1 MYGKYIWDNDKANIF
16 LNNLQSEGV
25 KQQLNNITDSI
36 NQAASN
42 EEIDVS
48 VNSFTNLLGAI
59 AEAFFEDIYG
69 SQNTKSTKSNFI
81 YNAECEFKKL
91 VFLDMLNK
99 YRADKT
105 DANRINMV
113 RARTE
118 FKAEVRLFKRELD
131 RAKTKR
137 LVDSKY
143 RNAKEYWKLLQET
156 ANISTG
162 MTKSISANR
171 FAEYFKAI
179 NNPDDAFFQPDE
191 EVIYFQER
199 FLDSEIQVMFSELD
213 VEITRKEIL
222 KSIKQLK
229 NGKSGGPDQLLNDFL
244 FMINMCYYHVYIHV
258 LINYYDRL
266 FSKLLG

>member
-1 MYGKYIWDNDKANIF
+1 
-16 LNNLQSEGV
+16 
-25 KQQLNNITDSI
+25 
-36 NQAASN
+36 
-42 EEIDVS
+42 
-48 VNSFTNLLGAI
+48 
-59 AEAFFEDIYG
+59 
-69 SQNTKSTKSNFI
+69 
-81 YNAECEFKKL
+81 
-91 VFLDMLNK
+91 MLNK

-118 FKAEVRLFKRELD
+118 FKAEVRQFKRELD

-143 RNAKEYWKLLQET
+143 RNAKEYWKLLKEA

-213 VEITRKEIL
+213 VEITREEIL

-229 NGKSGGPDQLLNDFL
+229 NGKSGGPDQLLNNF
-244 FMINMCYYHVYIHV
+244 FIHGQHV
-258 LINYYDRL
+258 LLPCLHSL
-266 FSKLLG
+266 FNKL